1 MAAWRTDQLPH
12 VANMPTAA
20 TAIAAVANQP
30 RALGKGC
37 STNWPMTCFREAISM
52 IMTMI
57 GTAATPLMTA
67 LQNKALMGIE
77 RRKVQ
82 NCADKGG

>member
-1 MAAWRTDQLPH
+1 MVAWRTDQLPH

-20 TAIAAVANQP
+20 TAIAAVASQP
-30 RALGKGC
+30 RASSNGC
-37 STNWPMTCFREAISM
+37 SANWPMTWFREAISM